1 MRQHFSLVQGLQST
15 HGLVELV
22 GYLIRLVIT
31 CITLIA
37 VIPTALRWRREKEVL
52 NQLESLASR
61 LQISNPTPT
70 FNRGID
76 SLRNSAKQMQL
87 RARRASGFD
96 NMGYLPN
103 DSATAVQMY
112 AYNPYGSQNEF
123 NASIFGLNPSQY
135 IGPPIIADVNNKK
148 RTQSL
153 LDLRYIMQPQHLP
166 IPSIEYSKETKAID
180 TVDGRNTPMMNNEI
194 QYSKKPNKFTPSHN
208 ETILDS
214 IYYPGDSNKNYK
226 SLGRNCVSLENL
238 NGVTTIKNDLGNLSH
253 CGNNLLQACHQWP
266 PIIAY
271 HPGYAGYPLQYPYF
285 QQIPIGYGFPN
296 TINNNRTYPYMNSSN
311 NSRQSLGTESDDYRK
326 YRDVAL

>member
-1 MRQHFSLVQGLQST
+1 M
-15 HGLVELV
+15 EII

-87 RARRASGFD
+87 RARRANGFD
-96 NMGYLPN
+96 NHGYLPN
-103 DSATAVQMY
+103 EQSNTVQMY
-112 AYNPYGSQNEF
+112 AFNPYGSQNEF

-135 IGPPIIADVNNKK
+135 IGPPIISEHGNNKK

-166 IPSIEYSKETKAID
+166 IATIDYNKETKGID
-180 TVDGRNTPMMNNEI
+180 TVDGRSTPLNNEL
-194 QYSKKPNKFTPSHN
+194 QYAKKPNKLIPYN
-208 ETILDS
+208 ETQIVDS
-214 IYYPGDSNKNYK
+214 MYYGAGLGSGSDSAKSYK
-226 SLGRNCVSLENL
+226 VLGRNCVSLENL
-238 NGVTTIKNDLGNLSH
+238 NGVTTIKNDLGNVSGPY
-253 CGNNLLQACHQWP
+253 GNNLLQNCHQWP

-296 TINNNRTYPYMNSSN
+296 TINNNRTYPYINNSSN
-311 NSRQSLGTESDDYRK
+311 NSRQSLGNDSDDYRK